1 MSYETYFKMILGP
14 GGIGGESSRP
24 LYIVLRL
31 RPAYP
36 RREHKKRTDFST
48 AWITPERL
56 QPRAALP
63 DNGVA
68 TFVLPV
74 KVSA

>member
-1 MSYETYFKMILGP
+1 MEYETYFKMILGS
-14 GGIGGESSRP
+14 GGIRGAGSQP

-36 RREHKKRTDFST
+36 RRKHKKHTDFST